1 MEYHMSITKGSSNR
15 VGFFDLKETAPFGIS
30 KAENVS
36 TEIVDGIKSTTTYSG
51 ITHTANPVGDDV
63 DGGDAI
69 D

>member
-1 MEYHMSITKGSSNR
+1 MSITKGNSKK
-15 VGFFDLKETAPFGIS
+15 VGFFDSKETVPFGIS

-36 TEIVDGIKSTTTYSG
+36 TEIVDGVKSHTTYSG
-51 ITHTANPVGDDV
+51 ITYTCSPVGGDDT

>member
-1 MEYHMSITKGSSNR
+1 MSITKGSTNK
-15 VGFFDLKETAPFGIS
+15 VGFFDYKETVPFGIS

-36 TEIVDGIKSTTTYSG
+36 AEIVDGVRSHTTYSG
-51 ITHTANPVGDDV
+51 ITYTRTPVGGDDQ